1 MMRLLFL
8 AIPLLTMSC
17 TELTGPGD
25 DLTNERSSS
34 SDVTAS
40 TYVVMP
46 EQKCSEEYS
55 TGTLL
60 RSEILHPS
68 AKICHYSW

>member
-17 TELTGPGD
+17 TELTNSD
-25 DLTNERSSS
+25 DGLTNERSSS
-34 SDVTAS
+34 DVAAN

-46 EQKCSEEYS
+46 EQECSEEYG

>member
-17 TELTGPGD
+17 TELTAPGD

-34 SDVTAS
+34 DVAAN

-46 EQKCSEEYS
+46 EQECSEEYS
-55 TGTLL
+55 TGTL
-60 RSEILHPS
+60 
-68 AKICHYSW
+68 